1 MWECA
6 AVRFSRELPLTS
18 LISTILLSGDKC
30 VIRGAGEGYSGN
42 DHMEFT
48 SIMIVARSPVLVWR
62 NEFTL

>member
-18 LISTILLSGDKC
+18 LISTILLNGDRC
-30 VIRGAGEGYSGN
+30 VIRGAGEGYPGN

-48 SIMIVARSPVLVWR
+48 NIMLIARSLVLVV
-62 NEFTL
+62 